1 MRNKKKLRKYSLKP
15 TWSWF
20 SSLEAWLKVWGLN
33 LAFTSLWRVKKALWQ
48 MSLIGCVPCVGKRP
62 RACQPTGA
70 HGVHAPNTPQWLP
83 RSGPWQW
90 KALSPVVRL
99 GDPCFREG
107 GLYKSFH
114 WPTHS
119 SSRLV
124 IRSAW
129 WSKLRVYYTLV
140 STSMPHKRG
149 LYTLKIRLSTL
160 QL

>member
-20 SSLEAWLKVWGLN
+20 SSSEAWLKVWGLN

-62 RACQPTGA
+62 KACQPTGA
-70 HGVHAPNTPQWLP
+70 HRVHAPNTPQWLP

-99 GDPCFREG
+99 GDPCFSEG

-119 SSRLV
+119 SSHLV

-140 STSMPHKRG
+140 SASLPHKKG
-149 LYTLKIRLSTL
+149 LYT
-160 QL
+160 